1 MDRLALMTQKV
12 YSLFEQAYQLY
23 GLNLRQT
30 EIRFDLRGMKA
41 GKARCR
47 FCTNGLLKK
56 YSVHFNPQVIHGE
69 HFDDVLQN
77 VTAHEVAHIVCFM
90 NPSLGRDHDEGWRR
104 VCVALGG
111 NGSIYHSYKT
121 TYSGGNYHYTTT
133 TGHEIVISAHRHARV
148 QKGTRYRVRNKGWID
163 RSCRWRQDRGAQPE
177 TSAPASP
184 VTSPARKERAGS
196 FVSQVR
202 EWIRTLR
209 PQGVS
214 QAHIIQLAIEM
225 GMRPSSARS
234 AVVGCWDRV

>member
-12 YSLFEQAYQLY
+12 YSLFEQASQLY

-90 NPSLGRDHDEGWRR
+90 NPSLGRDHDEGWKR

-121 TYSGGNYHYTTT
+121 TYAGGNYHYTTT
-133 TGHEIVISAHRHARV
+133 TGHEVVISAHRHARV
-148 QKGTRYRVRNKGWID
+148 QKGVRYRCRNKGWID
-163 RSCRWRQDRGAQPE
+163 RSCKWRRDSGPQPS
-177 TSAPASP
+177 TST
-184 VTSPARKERAGS
+184 VTNKNEKAGS
-196 FVSQVR
+196 YAAMIR
-202 EWIRTLR
+202 GWIRMYKHSGAT
-209 PQGVS
+209 
-214 QAHIIQLAIEM
+214 QADIIQKAVDA

-234 AVVGCWDRV
+234 AVLTFWDRV

>member
-1 MDRLALMTQKV
+1 MDRVAQMTQKV
-12 YSLFEQAYQLY
+12 HSLFEQAYQLY

-41 GKARCR
+41 GKARCW
-47 FCTNGLLKK
+47 FCANALLRK

-69 HFDDVLQN
+69 HFDDVLKN

-90 NPSLGRDHDEGWRR
+90 NPSLGRDHDEGWKK

-111 NGSIYHSYKT
+111 DGSIYHSYKT
-121 TYSGGNYHYTTT
+121 TYAGGNYHYTTT
-133 TGHEIVISAHRHARV
+133 TGHEVVISAHRHSKV
-148 QKGTRYRVRNKGWID
+148 QKGVRYRFRGKGWID
-163 RSCRWRQDRGAQPE
+163 RSSQWRRDDGAQP
-177 TSAPASP
+177 APVAGSN
-184 VTSPARKERAGS
+184 PARKERAGS

-214 QAHIIQLAIEM
+214 QAHIIQMAIQL

-234 AVVGCWDRV
+234 AVVGCWDRG

>member
-1 MDRLALMTQKV
+1 MDRLAQMTQKV

-47 FCTNGLLKK
+47 FCTNGLLRK
-56 YSVHFNPQVIHGE
+56 YSVHFNRQVINGVE
-69 HFDDVLQN
+69 FEDVLKN

-121 TYSGGNYHYTTT
+121 TYAGGNYYYTTT
-133 TGHEIVISAHRHARV
+133 TGHTVVISAHRHARV
-148 QKGTRYRVRNKGWID
+148 QKGVRYRVSNKGWID
-163 RSCRWRQDRGAQPE
+163 RNCSWRRDGGAKPAPMPE
-177 TSAPASP
+177 SVPITTKAEKPGSYA
-184 VTSPARKERAGS
+184 ARI
-196 FVSQVR
+196 R
-202 EWIRTLR
+202 EWIRTHK
-209 PQGVS
+209 PQGAS
-214 QAHIIQLAIEM
+214 QSDIIQKAVAA
-225 GMRPSSARS
+225 GMRLSSARS
-234 AVVGCWDRV
+234 AVLTFWDKV